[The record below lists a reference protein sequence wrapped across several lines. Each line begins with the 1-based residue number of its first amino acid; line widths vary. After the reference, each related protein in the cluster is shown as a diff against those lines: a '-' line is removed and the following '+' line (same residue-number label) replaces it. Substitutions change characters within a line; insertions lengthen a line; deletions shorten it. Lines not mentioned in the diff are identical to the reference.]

1 MVKHLYIVD
10 ASVAVKWY
18 VPEIYSEA
26 AKRLQNPD
34 YQLQVPKFF
43 LLEFGNV
50 VCKKLRRRDITLE
63 LSELMITDVQKVSLH
78 WHPDEP
84 LFPKAFQIANE
95 TYRSLYDCL
104 YLSLALA
111 IDGQMVTADLKFYDS
126 LKTGPYANRLLWV
139 EEIPE

>member
-34 YQLQVPKFF
+34 YQLQVRKFF

-50 VCKKLRRRDITLE
+50 VCKKLRRRDITVE
-63 LSELMITDVQKVSLH
+63 FSELMITDV
-78 WHPDEP
+78 
-84 LFPKAFQIANE
+84 
-95 TYRSLYDCL
+95 
-104 YLSLALA
+104 
-111 IDGQMVTADLKFYDS
+111 
-126 LKTGPYANRLLWV
+126 
-139 EEIPE
+139 